1 MIFAAATLIRR
12 CGAGV
17 DWTTYPQEAVPRN
30 GTFAMSELFSE
41 ARPSLKNP
49 SRKMGFDRGPR
60 LGLSGRMTQTDPSCG
75 VTAAADA
82 AAPEALI
89 ARIAAGRDRQAYA
102 LLFSR
107 FAPKLKAFAM
117 GQGMTAAEAED
128 LAQDALLNVWRK
140 ADLFDPA
147 KATAVTWI
155 YSIARNLRIDA
166 ARKAKRVKDLP
177 DDLWQGDPDKPADE
191 ALELAQ
197 SAIHLKDMLAALP
210 EDQMTILRLSFYE
223 DLSHGD
229 IAKALAIPLGTVK
242 SRLRLAMTRLRGSF
256 GLSRST
262 GDSQ

>member
-1 MIFAAATLIRR
+1 
-12 CGAGV
+12 
-17 DWTTYPQEAVPRN
+17 
-30 GTFAMSELFSE
+30 
-41 ARPSLKNP
+41 
-49 SRKMGFDRGPR
+49 
-60 LGLSGRMTQTDPSCG
+60 MTQTDAHSGASFGNEPI
-75 VTAAADA
+75 
-82 AAPEALI
+82 APERLI
-89 ARIAAGRDRQAYA
+89 ARIADSRDREAYA

-117 GQGMTAAEAED
+117 GQGMNAAEAED

-140 ADLFDPA
+140 AELFDA
-147 KATAVTWI
+147 SKATAVTWI

-177 DDLWQGDPDKPADE
+177 EDLWQDGGDKPADE
-191 ALELAQ
+191 ALALAQ
-197 SAIHLKDMLAALP
+197 SAVTLKDMLAALP

-256 GLSRST
+256 GLSRLT
-262 GDSQ
+262 GDAQ